1 MRKANATIWILGW
14 GLALL
19 LTWAPMAGA
28 DTYTYTYNAADQ
40 LASVQGPNGAASY
53 TYDGD
58 GQRTT
63 RSTAAGQTIY
73 VRDPQGEVIAEYSGT
88 TGALVA
94 EYVYVD
100 GQRLCKITHDAQGV
114 ERRVYYH
121 QDVVGTPVAET
132 NESGQVLVRANY
144 TPFGEEVIPGAAT
157 DPHKFTGKELDDESG
172 LTYFGARYYDA
183 HLGRFVTVDPLAG
196 IAKEPESWNRYAYA
210 RNNPLKFV
218 DPDGRQGFP
227 IYCNP
232 RQFGETMVAAAPTV
246 VPQLLKQEALTSL
259 KGVSGA
265 AGKAQW
271 VGIGIAVAG
280 FPEGTPT
287 GLALS
292 FGSSVAKGGAD
303 LGATAIQPSKENI
316 GALTGVMPRPGLC
329 RARRFGK
336 REVLRGGGFVAGSRA
351 A

>member
-100 GQRLCKITHDAQGV
+100 GQRLCKSRT
-114 ERRVYYH
+114 
-121 QDVVGTPVAET
+121 
-132 NESGQVLVRANY
+132 
-144 TPFGEEVIPGAAT
+144 
-157 DPHKFTGKELDDESG
+157 
-172 LTYFGARYYDA
+172 
-183 HLGRFVTVDPLAG
+183 
-196 IAKEPESWNRYAYA
+196 
-210 RNNPLKFV
+210 
-218 DPDGRQGFP
+218 
-227 IYCNP
+227 
-232 RQFGETMVAAAPTV
+232 
-246 VPQLLKQEALTSL
+246 
-259 KGVSGA
+259 
-265 AGKAQW
+265 
-271 VGIGIAVAG
+271 
-280 FPEGTPT
+280 
-287 GLALS
+287 
-292 FGSSVAKGGAD
+292 
-303 LGATAIQPSKENI
+303 
-316 GALTGVMPRPGLC
+316 MPRASSAGC
-329 RARRFGK
+329 TTTRTSSARRS
-336 REVLRGGGFVAGSRA
+336 RRRTNRGRSWCGRTTPRSGRK
-351 A
+351 